1 MRVSGMTRL
10 PRLRLKRHEN
20 RRLRQGHLW
29 VFSNEVDTDA
39 TPLQAFAP
47 GDLAVLEDSAG
58 LALGVGYVNPKALI
72 CARLLSRDPTQT
84 IDSNFWHKRLEA
96 ALAWRERLFSA
107 PFYRLVHGEGDG
119 LPGLIIDRFGNVC
132 ALQSNTAGIQRQLEN
147 ILTALAKLIAP
158 QAIVLRNDSFSRTL
172 EGLPQQVEVLGTLPE
187 TVMVEENR
195 FRFQIDPVLG
205 QKTGWFYDHRQN
217 RVHAATLAKDL
228 KVLDLFCYSGAWGI
242 QAAACGAREV
252 IGVDSSAAALELARE
267 NARLNRV
274 EHKVRFV
281 QADVFE
287 FLKQS
292 RQEGLRFDLIISDPP
307 AFIKRRKDIAQG
319 IEGYRRLHKLA
330 MACLTDSAILV
341 SCSCSHHLA
350 AEKLQQLVA
359 SAGLRNGKEAVLFAQ
374 GHQGPDH
381 PIHPAIPETDYLKAQ
396 FYRVR
401 SWQ

>member
-1 MRVSGMTRL
+1 MTRL
-10 PRLRLKRHEN
+10 PRLRLKRHED

-29 VFSNEVDTDA
+29 AFSNEVDTEA
-39 TPLQAFAP
+39 TPLKAFAP
-47 GDLAVLEDSAG
+47 GELALIENAAG
-58 LALGVGYVNPKALI
+58 LPLGIGYVNPKALI

-84 IDSNFWHKRLEA
+84 IDSDFWHRRLES

-107 PFYRLVHGEGDG
+107 PFYRLVHSEGDG
-119 LPGLIIDRFGNVC
+119 LPGLVIDRFGQVC
-132 ALQSNTAGIQRQLEN
+132 VIQCNTAGIERQLEN
-147 ILTALAKLIAP
+147 ILTALAELIAP

-172 EGLPQQVEVLGTLPE
+172 EGLPQQVTVSGTLPE
-187 TVMVEENR
+187 TVIVEENR
-195 FRFQIDPVLG
+195 CRFQIDPVLG

-217 RVHAATLAKDL
+217 RAHAAALSRGL
-228 KVLDLFCYSGAWGI
+228 KVLDLFCYSGNWGI

-252 IGVDSSAAALELARE
+252 IGVDGSAAALELAQE

-274 EHKVRFV
+274 EHKVRFI

-287 FLKQS
+287 FLKQI
-292 RQEGLRFDLIISDPP
+292 RQEGLRFDLIILDPP

-341 SCSCSHHLA
+341 SCSCSHHLEA
-350 AEKLQQLVA
+350 QKLRQLVA
-359 SAGLRNGKEAVLFAQ
+359 SAGLRNGREAILFAQ

-396 FYRVR
+396 FYRVL
-401 SWQ
+401 SWR